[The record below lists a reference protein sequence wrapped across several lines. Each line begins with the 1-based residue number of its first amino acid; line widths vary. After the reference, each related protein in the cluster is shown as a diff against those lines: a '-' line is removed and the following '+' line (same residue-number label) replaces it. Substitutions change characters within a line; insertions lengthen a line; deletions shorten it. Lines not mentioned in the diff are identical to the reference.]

1 MLCGILLSVSE
12 DPIVEMS
19 ITLPANEMKKIRNK
33 NNPAMTLVESVY
45 VGGGGGLATGTRVPL
60 SKSNN
65 VITYC
70 CWLQTLT
77 A

>member
-1 MLCGILLSVSE
+1 MRD
-12 DPIVEMS
+12 DPIVEMR
-19 ITLPANEMKKIRNK
+19 ITFPANEMKKIRNK
-33 NNPAMTLVESVY
+33 NNPAMTLVDSVY

-70 CWLQTLT
+70 CWPQTIT
-77 A
+77 V